1 MTGVQQPVR
10 IAPSILA
17 ADFARLGE
25 EVRAIDKAGCDWI
38 HIDVMDGHFVPNL
51 TLGPPVIAALR
62 PVSTKP
68 FDVHMMIRPVE
79 PLLDA
84 FLAAGADIVTV
95 HVEAADDIRPV
106 LRRVRAAGAKAGVS
120 LKPETPP
127 TAVSGLLDIADLVL
141 VMSVEPGFGGQA
153 FDEAAPAKIAALRA
167 MIDRSGRTIDLEVDG
182 GIVPET
188 AGLAVAAGADV
199 LVAGTA
205 AFHGGPETYLANIA
219 ALRESST

>member
-25 EVRAIDKAGCDWI
+25 EVRAIDKAGCDWV

-51 TLGPPVIAALR
+51 TLGPPVVAALR

-68 FDVHMMIRPVE
+68 FDVHLMIRPVE
-79 PLLDA
+79 PLLNA

-106 LRRVRAAGAKAGVS
+106 LQRVRAAGAKAGVS
-120 LKPETPP
+120 LKPATPP

-141 VMSVEPGFGGQA
+141 VMSVEPGFGGQT

-205 AFHGGPETYLANIA
+205 AFHGEPETYLANIV

>member
-68 FDVHMMIRPVE
+68 FDVHLMIRPVE

-106 LRRVRAAGAKAGVS
+106 LQRVRAAGAKAGVS
-120 LKPETPP
+120 LKPATPP

-141 VMSVEPGFGGQA
+141 VMSVEPGFGGQT

-205 AFHGGPETYLANIA
+205 AFRGEPETYLANIV